1 MIRSFYSMRSL
12 FFNTLLFFGLF
23 NSCLEVFAVPV
34 SLVSSSNDAS
44 GVIKYPIH
52 VACECMFTLYVD
64 GKYIGE
70 GNKENYVPYGLIT
83 EWNDTKKY
91 YPVIS
96 ENEPKIVAFHGVGG
110 QYPAFLNGFIMD
122 MNDGKQY
129 TRHEEWRCKYFSK
142 TANKVAPENWFA
154 FDYDDSDWVMAAS
167 YGANYQNN
175 SFQIFE
181 NPRDS
186 ISLNAEWLWTEDNAA
201 SNIYCRK
208 KNEHVSTIHVSQT
221 SAPPPV
227 QTSAPRPVQTS
238 APPSVQTSAPP
249 SVQTSAPHSVQTSAP
264 PPVQTSAPHS
274 VHTSAPPSVQTSA
287 PRPVQ
292 TSAPPPVQTS
302 APPVSQTIHTPPVQT
317 SAPRPVLTS
326 APPPVQ
332 TSAPPSVQTS
342 APPVSQTIHTPPV
355 QTSAPPS
362 VQTSAPPPVQIS
374 APPSVQTSAP
384 PVSQTIHTP
393 PVQTSAPPVSQTSA
407 PSPLPLPKVIISP
420 HIQIVIQNI
429 KYSQRLSNAHLEN
442 LLRRIK
448 LYNDEYILYRE
459 LTLARLHL
467 RRHYK
472 ALLYDIKHVLEKHD
486 TDDTDDTDDTHDKSY
501 NKKTV
506 KNIPHFIRSMHTLN
520 ASIKKIEQSIHF
532 IKGNHKYILMKIL
545 NKLKM
550 RYQEDTQKLFTFF
563 NHD

>member
-317 SAPRPVLTS
+317 SAP
-326 APPPVQ
+326 
-332 TSAPPSVQTS
+332 
-342 APPVSQTIHTPPV
+342 
-355 QTSAPPS
+355 
-362 VQTSAPPPVQIS
+362 
-374 APPSVQTSAP
+374 
-384 PVSQTIHTP
+384 
-393 PVQTSAPPVSQTSA
+393 PVSQTSA

>member
-12 FFNTLLFFGLF
+12 FLNTLLFFGLF

-129 TRHEEWRCKYFSK
+129 TRHEEWRCKDFSK

-154 FDYDDSDWVMAAS
+154 VDYDDSSWDMAAS

-208 KNEHVSTIHVSQT
+208 KNEHVSTIRVSQT
-221 SAPPPV
+221 SAPH
-227 QTSAPRPVQTS
+227 
-238 APPSVQTSAPP
+238 

-264 PPVQTSAPHS
+264 PPVQTSAP
-274 VHTSAPPSVQTSA
+274 P
-287 PRPVQ
+287 PVQ

-302 APPVSQTIHTPPVQT
+302 APHIVQT
-317 SAPRPVLTS
+317 SAPHI
-326 APPPVQ
+326 VQ
-332 TSAPPSVQTS
+332 TSAPTVLQM
-342 APPVSQTIHTPPV
+342 VH
-355 QTSAPPS
+355 
-362 VQTSAPPPVQIS
+362 
-374 APPSVQTSAP
+374 
-384 PVSQTIHTP
+384 
-393 PVQTSAPPVSQTSA
+393 A

-429 KYSQRLSNAHLEN
+429 KYSQRRSNAHLEN

-563 NHD
+563 NHH

>member
-12 FFNTLLFFGLF
+12 FLNTLLFFGLF
-23 NSCLEVFAVPV
+23 NSYLEVCAVPV
-34 SLVSSSNDAS
+34 SLVSSSNDAG

-129 TRHEEWRCKYFSK
+129 TRHEEWRCKDFSK
-142 TANKVAPENWFA
+142 TTNKVAPENWFA
-154 FDYDDSDWVMAAS
+154 VDYDDSSWDMAAS

-181 NPRDS
+181 NPRES
-186 ISLNAEWLWTEDNAA
+186 VNLNAEWLWTHDNAA
-201 SNIYCRK
+201 TSIYCRK
-208 KNEHVSTIHVSQT
+208 KNEHVSTIRVSQT
-221 SAPPPV
+221 SAPH
-227 QTSAPRPVQTS
+227 
-238 APPSVQTSAPP
+238 

-264 PPVQTSAPHS
+264 PPVQTLAPHI
-274 VHTSAPPSVQTSA
+274 VQTSA
-287 PRPVQ
+287 PHIVQ

-302 APPVSQTIHTPPVQT
+302 APHIVQT
-317 SAPRPVLTS
+317 SAPHI
-326 APPPVQ
+326 VQ
-332 TSAPPSVQTS
+332 TSAPTVLQM
-342 APPVSQTIHTPPV
+342 VH
-355 QTSAPPS
+355 
-362 VQTSAPPPVQIS
+362 
-374 APPSVQTSAP
+374 
-384 PVSQTIHTP
+384 
-393 PVQTSAPPVSQTSA
+393 A

-429 KYSQRLSNAHLEN
+429 KYSQRRSNAHLEN

-550 RYQEDTQKLFTFF
+550 HYQEDTQKLFTFF
-563 NHD
+563 NHH

>member
-1 MIRSFYSMRSL
+1 MIRSFYSMHSL
-12 FFNTLLFFGLF
+12 FLNTLLFFGLF

-129 TRHEEWRCKYFSK
+129 TRHEEWRCKDFSK

-154 FDYDDSDWVMAAS
+154 VDYDDSSWDMAAS

-186 ISLNAEWLWTEDNAA
+186 VNLNAEWLWTHDNAA
-201 SNIYCRK
+201 TSIYCRK
-208 KNEHVSTIHVSQT
+208 KNEHVSTIRVS
-221 SAPPPV
+221 
-227 QTSAPRPVQTS
+227 
-238 APPSVQTSAPP
+238 
-249 SVQTSAPHSVQTSAP
+249 QTSAPHSVQTSAP
-264 PPVQTSAPHS
+264 HIVQTSAPT
-274 VHTSAPPSVQTSA
+274 VLQM
-287 PRPVQ
+287 
-292 TSAPPPVQTS
+292 
-302 APPVSQTIHTPPVQT
+302 IH
-317 SAPRPVLTS
+317 
-326 APPPVQ
+326 
-332 TSAPPSVQTS
+332 
-342 APPVSQTIHTPPV
+342 
-355 QTSAPPS
+355 
-362 VQTSAPPPVQIS
+362 
-374 APPSVQTSAP
+374 
-384 PVSQTIHTP
+384 
-393 PVQTSAPPVSQTSA
+393 A

-429 KYSQRLSNAHLEN
+429 KYSQRRSNAHLEN

-506 KNIPHFIRSMHTLN
+506 KNIPHFIHSMHTLN

-563 NHD
+563 NHH